1 LCHLAAARA
10 LAGEFEIEDAM
21 VDNTQTAED
30 FAFTRMPT
38 IDAPSVQF
46 TTEPEFG
53 SSAAPSTRATARIAI
68 SGTGSITALID
79 CPTSSGRCAR

>member
-1 LCHLAAARA
+1 MCHLAAARA

-46 TTEPEFG
+46 TNEMKSNP
-53 SSAAPSTRATARIAI
+53 RAEAGGI
-68 SGTGSITALID
+68 SW
-79 CPTSSGRCAR
+79 

>member
-1 LCHLAAARA
+1 
-10 LAGEFEIEDAM
+10 M

-46 TTEPEFG
+46 TNEMKSNP
-53 SSAAPSTRATARIAI
+53 RAEAGGI
-68 SGTGSITALID
+68 SW
-79 CPTSSGRCAR
+79 